1 MRASRMGILGLA
13 MAVLGAV
20 PAAADPISDFYQ
32 GKSLTL
38 VVGSGTGGGYDT
50 AARLVADHLGRHV
63 PGNPTFVVRNMPGAS
78 SVRAAEWLASAA
90 PRGGVTVGL
99 LQPTIV
105 TNKLVDRKAK
115 YEPDKFIWLGRLAT
129 APLFGVVRSDAP
141 VQTIADAKK
150 REVIL
155 GANSATGTAAT
166 VPWALNRLIGTKFHV
181 VRGYASAA
189 TVGLALERGEAQ
201 GVGSESWDYI
211 VERKPDWLSEKKVRF
226 LYFIG
231 LKRFSKMPD
240 VPAIVE
246 LATNDRDRAV
256 LKLLGVAATL
266 GRSFAVTPGTPN
278 DRAAALRKAFAA
290 TMADPAFVA
299 DAKKRK
305 IDVDFASGEEVQAT
319 VDDIVATPESVVA
332 RYNAVT
338 QPMD

>member
-1 MRASRMGILGLA
+1 MRASLTGILGVVTVALA
-13 MAVLGAV
+13 TM
-20 PAAADPISDFYQ
+20 PASADPVSDFYQ

-50 AARLVADHLGRHV
+50 AARLVADHMARHI
-63 PGNPTFVVRNMPGAS
+63 PGAPTLVVRNMPGAS
-78 SVRAAEWLASAA
+78 SVRAAEWFASAA
-90 PRGGVTVGL
+90 PRGGVVIGL
-99 LQPTIV
+99 FQPTIV

-115 YEPDKFIWLGRLAT
+115 YQPEKFIWLGRLAT

-141 VQTIADAKK
+141 VKTIAGAKK
-150 REVIL
+150 REVIMA
-155 GANSATGTAAT
+155 ANSATGTAAT

-189 TVGLALERGEAQ
+189 TVGLALDRGEAQ

-211 VERKPDWLSEKKVRF
+211 VERKPDWLTEKKVHF

-231 LKRFSKMPD
+231 LTRFSKMPD

-246 LATNDRDRAV
+246 LAANDQDRAV

-266 GRSFAVTPGTPN
+266 GRSFAVTPGTPA

-290 TMADPAFVA
+290 TMHDPAFVS

-305 IDVDFASGEEVQAT
+305 IDVDFASGQDVQAT
-319 VDDIVATPESVVA
+319 VDDIVATPASVVA